1 MSPFALVLLAAL
13 PLLATSPSTGRG
25 TAPAADDDAA
35 SSTKS
40 KWKQDRYAI
49 SMWVDPQVPPAQI
62 DARFKEIADANFSV
76 HLGYDGESLFGRSRG
91 LPSRA
96 RVTAQLAAAEKYG
109 LVTIAETCEDLTRA
123 KNGTWQLNTT
133 FWGGTC
139 VTLKSKALW
148 GFRLHDEI
156 ANMKGNKS
164 LVYAAL
170 RNWSAH
176 VSAASPGALR
186 FINWNSAGLLNKS
199 AVEEPCF
206 PEKPWDG
213 TSCPVNND
221 ASAYKAQSLDT
232 RMSAF
237 VDAVKP
243 DVLAFDH
250 YTYFTGGGDHDVT
263 PQKSN
268 NFMLTGVQ
276 SRASQRS
283 ILSVFRRRSIT
294 SSTPFWNFI
303 RIMPFDAHF
312 DPTPAQLRWQ
322 AFTSLAYGSSGIL
335 WYCYWTPAYGE
346 NRCVKLQSC
355 LFPCS

>member
-250 YTYFTGGGDHDVT
+250 YTYFTGGGDHDDCNPPKKQQLHVNRSSISRQPT
-263 PQKSN
+263 LNTVSVSAALD
-268 NFMLTGVQ
+268 NFLH
-276 SRASQRS
+276 
-283 ILSVFRRRSIT
+283 SVLELH
-294 SSTPFWNFI
+294 P
-303 RIMPFDAHF
+303 DHA
-312 DPTPAQLRWQ
+312 
-322 AFTSLAYGSSGIL
+322 
-335 WYCYWTPAYGE
+335 
-346 NRCVKLQSC
+346 V
-355 LFPCS
+355 